1 MELIHQKQ
9 QISRD
14 SYSGIYE
21 QPSESISVD
30 ETIVKNNKLY
40 FEKKMNDRRKRTY
53 DVLKQ
58 FDQELADI
66 IISPSKMNKKKYAQE
81 LDQESP
87 ENNLKLT

>member
-58 FDQELADI
+58 FD
-66 IISPSKMNKKKYAQE
+66 
-81 LDQESP
+81 
-87 ENNLKLT
+87 